1 MKRRPTRSSY
11 RKVTH
16 AIPIP
21 FDREASEGKHSKGK
35 QPKKVQPKKKK
46 KAMQK
51 FTIETPDGLGEAIK
65 TERNVPW
72 DVTLPTTEFRF
83 YGSVPEV
90 KAEIKR
96 RLKVQYPT
104 TNR

>member
-1 MKRRPTRSSY
+1 MHSITSAVVGVATTLVGRVLLLLTNAMPKAILSTTT
-11 RKVTH
+11 VTTTNH
-16 AIPIP
+16 TT
-21 FDREASEGKHSKGK
+21 
-35 QPKKVQPKKKK
+35 
-46 KAMQK
+46 MQK